1 MTSAKTFDSQG
12 GGLLTGRLEG
22 VAPPD
27 LLCLRLR
34 WGAALGSLK
43 LSNRSPTSNPLQFLG
58 PTHIWLQEVCLG
70 FPWQVQP
77 SPAPIRH
84 PPPPTP
90 AIHLLLDSSSNLPSL
105 FQVLMRV
112 RLTMDNPEIMLW
124 SPWYPCSGLC
134 TPTST
139 KPPQKWFC
147 SPRLLRPLAF
157 LHQPIPWGQ
166 ALGLSS

>member
-1 MTSAKTFDSQG
+1 MSQTSVG
-12 GGLLTGRLEG
+12 
-22 VAPPD
+22 
-27 LLCLRLR
+27 
-34 WGAALGSLK
+34 GSLGVPEALK
-43 LSNRSPTSNPLQFLG
+43 SQPHL
-58 PTHIWLQEVCLG
+58 
-70 FPWQVQP
+70 QP
-77 SPAPIRH
+77 SPVPWSNTHLAARSLSWFPLAG
-84 PPPPTP
+84 PTQPCSNKEPPPTP

-124 SPWYPCSGLC
+124 RSWYPCSGLC

-139 KPPQKWFC
+139 EPPQKWFC
-147 SPRLLRPLAF
+147 SPHLLRLLAF